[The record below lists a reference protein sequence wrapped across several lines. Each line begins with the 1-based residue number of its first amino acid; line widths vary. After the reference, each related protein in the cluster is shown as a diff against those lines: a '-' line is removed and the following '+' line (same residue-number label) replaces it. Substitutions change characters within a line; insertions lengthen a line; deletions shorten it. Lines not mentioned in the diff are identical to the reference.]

1 MLVESTQALNRT
13 AIGEFGA
20 SSQTASLPSSSRS
33 TPEITTEQAPKGE
46 EGKSFTSVANEDLL
60 TLSVKAENEAA
71 QAATADEQAQVQEVA
86 GTSGSGTENLIQSN
100 LQAAESQ
107 EEERRQDLKE
117 DISETLN
124 EKLSLR
130 FSQDKDTGT
139 DIFQLV
145 EPDTGDV
152 VRQIPAEEVLEFIK
166 KYQSSVSG
174 LLLSEQA

>member
-13 AIGEFGA
+13 AISDFGA
-20 SSQTASLPSSSRS
+20 TSQTPSLPSSSRS
-33 TPEITTEQAPKGE
+33 TPEKSAEQAPKGE
-46 EGKSFTSVANEDLL
+46 EGASFSSVEAEDLL
-60 TLSVKAENEAA
+60 TLSVNAENEAA
-71 QAATADEQAQVQEVA
+71 Q
-86 GTSGSGTENLIQSN
+86 SGERS
-100 LQAAESQ
+100 QAAETAQAESQ
-107 EEERRQDLKE
+107 GGAGNLIESNLEALESREEERRQDLKE
-117 DISETLN
+117 NIDETLN
-124 EKLSLR
+124 EQLSLR
-130 FSQDKDTGT
+130 FRQDKDTGT